1 MAKARGDF
9 TDILL
14 RKKIIGPDQLADAE
28 NYANTT
34 GIKLQDAIVKQGYAS
49 AVEVMSAI
57 AEQHGMQFV
66 DLSELEI
73 AKAVIELVPESVARE
88 NVVIPLSLEGN

>member
-28 NYANTT
+28 NTANSQ
-34 GIKLQDAIVKQGYAS
+34 GLKLQDAIIKLNYAT
-49 AVEVMSAI
+49 AAEVMSAV

-66 DLSELEI
+66 DLGELEI
-73 AKAVIELVPESVARE
+73 PKVVIELVPESVAR
-88 NVVIPLSLEGN
+88 